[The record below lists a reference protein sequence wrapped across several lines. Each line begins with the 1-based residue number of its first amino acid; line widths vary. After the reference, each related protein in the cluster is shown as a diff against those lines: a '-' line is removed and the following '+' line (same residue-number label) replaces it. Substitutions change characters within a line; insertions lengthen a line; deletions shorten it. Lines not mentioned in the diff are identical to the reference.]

1 MHKVESAYLGDLPYS
16 ADAVRPNKA
25 EQAKGRLT
33 IWQKSDRLIV
43 AMKRVKARGAKGT
56 AQQRYQ
62 EVNHDGD

>member
-16 ADAVRPNKA
+16 ADGVRPNKA

-43 AMKRVKARGAKGT
+43 ATKLLLKNTVVSL
-56 AQQRYQ
+56 QLLLLCQLS
-62 EVNHDGD
+62 